1 MTGKLTIMD
10 VKDIK
15 VLPQRKRKVSP
26 PCLEPEAAP
35 GPICTGSACLRPFLP
50 AAAGPSTVSSA
61 PFEHGSAA
69 VKGLPL
75 DALGIFACDTTR
87 KQFEYLDHT
96 ADIQIHSWGDSFAQA
111 AEQAVVGMFNYIS
124 DTSTVE
130 VDTSW
135 NREVCATGHDLQS
148 LLYNFMNDWLF
159 EFCGNEFLPLT
170 VRVVNCD
177 LESFVIKSIG
187 VGERFSRAKHAL
199 GTEVKAITYSAMQIS
214 QRTCGIYDIYIIVD
228 I

>member
-1 MTGKLTIMD
+1 MD
-10 VKDIK
+10 VKDVK
-15 VLPQRKRKVSP
+15 VLPQRKRKGSP
-26 PCLEPEAAP
+26 PCRESEVAP
-35 GPICTGSACLRPFLP
+35 APFCSGSGALQPLRP
-50 AAAGPSTVSSA
+50 AAAVPSAVHSA
-61 PFEHGSAA
+61 MSEHDSAA
-69 VKGLPL
+69 VKGLPMHT
-75 DALGIFACDTTR
+75 LGIFACDTAR

-111 AEQAVVGMFNYIS
+111 AEQSVVGMFNYIS

-130 VDTSW
+130 VDASW

-170 VRVVNCD
+170 IRIVNCD

-187 VGERFSRAKHAL
+187 VGERFNREKHAL
-199 GTEVKAITYSAMQIS
+199 GTEVKAITYSAMQINE
-214 QRTCGIYDIYIIVD
+214 RPCGIYDIYIIVD